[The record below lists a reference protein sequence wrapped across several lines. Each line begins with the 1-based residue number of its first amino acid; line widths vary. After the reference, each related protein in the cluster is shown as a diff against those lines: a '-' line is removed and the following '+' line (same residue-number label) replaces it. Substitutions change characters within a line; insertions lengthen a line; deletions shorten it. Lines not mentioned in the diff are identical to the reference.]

1 MLSPRYLLLGW
12 KLITSFIKIYILL
25 CVLQYFTL
33 KIKWWWLLEDI
44 VWVLIREPMNNK
56 KYCTYTFSKVAFS
69 LWICLFKMSI
79 SPRANCNFSLSLAS
93 LAFVRTWFSFSSY
106 YKWQMANKWNN
117 IQLVEWKH
125 ANLHFTNILLLPAF
139 LIRIIL
145 KNSDCQGI
153 ICCI

>member
-1 MLSPRYLLLGW
+1 
-12 KLITSFIKIYILL
+12 
-25 CVLQYFTL
+25 
-33 KIKWWWLLEDI
+33 
-44 VWVLIREPMNNK
+44 MNNK

-79 SPRANCNFSLSLAS
+79 SPRANCNFSLSPAS

-125 ANLHFTNILLLPAF
+125 ANLHCIVTSILNYNNIKKFKLSGYHMLYLGQCEESSIVIMQNSEILIKEILLKRYLGD
-139 LIRIIL
+139 
-145 KNSDCQGI
+145 SCM
-153 ICCI
+153 